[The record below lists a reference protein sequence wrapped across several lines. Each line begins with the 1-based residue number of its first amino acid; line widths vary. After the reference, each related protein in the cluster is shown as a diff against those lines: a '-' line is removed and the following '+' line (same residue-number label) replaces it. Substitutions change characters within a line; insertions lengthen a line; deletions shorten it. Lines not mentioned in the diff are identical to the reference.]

1 MAELLRV
8 LRTIH
13 RALRAQPIPNPFL
26 FRRIA
31 ITPGLVRL
39 DYRMQPSFAPAHRRG
54 AR

>member
-26 FRRIA
+26 LHRIEA
-31 ITPGLVRL
+31 MPGLLRL
-39 DYRMQPSFAPAHRRG
+39 GYRLRPSPAPVHRRG